1 MNASKHEPHT
11 PQLGLDLPVSS
22 RSSFSDPSEPPR
34 IRDLLQRAGLSQ
46 REAARKFGLHERTV
60 RYWCEENGKIRPP
73 KMAIVALERLA
84 ELRRRVSPKD

>member
-1 MNASKHEPHT
+1 M
-11 PQLGLDLPVSS
+11 
-22 RSSFSDPSEPPR
+22 
-34 IRDLLQRAGLSQ
+34 SQ

>member
-1 MNASKHEPHT
+1 MHRSTSRIPRSWALIF
-11 PQLGLDLPVSS
+11 QLV
-22 RSSFSDPSEPPR
+22 RDPSEPRR

-46 REAARKFGLHERTV
+46 REAARKLGLHERTV

>member
-1 MNASKHEPHT
+1 MRRPS
-11 PQLGLDLPVSS
+11 GVYLPVSS
-22 RSSFSDPSEPPR
+22 RSSFSDPSEPRR

-46 REAARKFGLHERTV
+46 RATARKLGLHERTV

-73 KMAIVALERLA
+73 KLAIVALERLA